1 MFDTN
6 ETLYKLEARDIEV
19 RRMRLKKEDQRCVA
33 KNNLDYQSRP
43 KIERPTK
50 IVGCWGATMKKF
62 R

>member
-33 KNNLDYQSRP
+33 KNNLNYQRGP
-43 KIERPTK
+43 KIERLTK
-50 IVGCWGATMKKF
+50 MVGP
-62 R
+62 

>member
-33 KNNLDYQSRP
+33 KIVLFDSLVRFLHQMVEHGSNN
-43 KIERPTK
+43 
-50 IVGCWGATMKKF
+50 
-62 R
+62 